1 MCIYNTFQHLSLQIY
16 ELYKEYANKKAKKLK
31 RNKMEQSRFAGLCY
45 FCIRIKKNQLT
56 MIQLSKKLLTFVPS
70 VETDWRHRGEL
81 LSFDPSENL
90 ENSTYA
96 GEKSESCFSCS
107 SIYTAHS
114 AMESA
119 HIYTCRC
126 ELISFLR
133 IQVFQNLLAKGCEKA
148 HTLCI

>member
-1 MCIYNTFQHLSLQIY
+1 
-16 ELYKEYANKKAKKLK
+16 
-31 RNKMEQSRFAGLCY
+31 
-45 FCIRIKKNQLT
+45 
-56 MIQLSKKLLTFVPS
+56 MIQLSKKLLIFAPS

-90 ENSTYA
+90 QNSKYA
-96 GEKSESCFSCS
+96 GEKSESCSSCS

-126 ELISFLR
+126 ELIFILT
-133 IQVFQNLLAKGCEKA
+133 
-148 HTLCI
+148 HTGIAEPSD

>member
-1 MCIYNTFQHLSLQIY
+1 
-16 ELYKEYANKKAKKLK
+16 
-31 RNKMEQSRFAGLCY
+31 
-45 FCIRIKKNQLT
+45 
-56 MIQLSKKLLTFVPS
+56 MIQLSKKMLTFVPS
-70 VETDWRHRGEL
+70 VETDWQHRGEL

-114 AMESA
+114 LYWELA

-126 ELISFLR
+126 ELIFILT
-133 IQVFQNLLAKGCEKA
+133 
-148 HTLCI
+148 HTGIPEPSD

>member
-1 MCIYNTFQHLSLQIY
+1 
-16 ELYKEYANKKAKKLK
+16 
-31 RNKMEQSRFAGLCY
+31 
-45 FCIRIKKNQLT
+45 

-70 VETDWRHRGEL
+70 VETDWQHRGEL

-90 ENSTYA
+90 QNSTRM

-114 AMESA
+114 LYWELA

-126 ELISFLR
+126 ELIFILT
-133 IQVFQNLLAKGCEKA
+133 
-148 HTLCI
+148 HTGIPEPSD